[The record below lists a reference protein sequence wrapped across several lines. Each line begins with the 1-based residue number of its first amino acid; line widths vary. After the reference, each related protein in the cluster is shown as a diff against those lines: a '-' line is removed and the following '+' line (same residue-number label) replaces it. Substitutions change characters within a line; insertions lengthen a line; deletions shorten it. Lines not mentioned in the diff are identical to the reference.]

1 MIVQSFGQLTTS
13 EPAAAASAIVLP
25 TRLLSLSDSSP
36 DTYAALY
43 RTQPNVRT
51 CCDFLGRNL
60 AQIGIHTYRRVSD
73 TDRLRLTDHQMARWL
88 AYPNP
93 ATTRYRLIESTI
105 IDLAIFFSAYWLKVR
120 RIDGEIG
127 LVRLPPQQ
135 IEPAGWLMP
144 SSFIWTPNSTPIV
157 IEPSEIVYF
166 TGYDPDNPLQ
176 GLSPLE
182 TLRGLL
188 EEEQA
193 ASEYRATFFE
203 NSARIEGVVER
214 PKDAPRWT
222 REQKDDWRSQWAE
235 RYAGPMNQG
244 KVPVLEDG
252 MTYKTISHSARE
264 SEFVDARKLTR
275 EEVAAAYHIP
285 APMVGILDHATFSN
299 IREQHKELYAD
310 CLGPWTVMVEEE
322 LDRQLLPECQDSDNI
337 YNEFN
342 IAEKL
347 KGSFEEQANAL
358 RITIGR
364 PIMTANEGR
373 ARLNL
378 PAIKDDPTADQLA
391 MPLNTSTGQSMP
403 AAAPPLVLE
412 PNGQTTALSSVL
424 AQTFA
429 RQRARIAKEPEEP
442 FDLARWD
449 KELATDLLDVFRGYG
464 LDDVDATH
472 RAMRLAARI
481 NTETQRRL
489 TEGLDAFPAGRE
501 ATYGE

>member
-1 MIVQSFGQLTTS
+1 M
-13 EPAAAASAIVLP
+13 
-25 TRLLSLSDSSP
+25 
-36 DTYAALY
+36 
-43 RTQPNVRT
+43 
-51 CCDFLGRNL
+51 
-60 AQIGIHTYRRVSD
+60 SD
-73 TDRLRLTDHQMARWL
+73 TDRERLIDHQIARWL

-105 IDLAIFFSAYWLKVR
+105 IDLAIFFSAYWMKVR

-135 IEPAGWLMP
+135 MSVDGWLMP
-144 SSFIWTPNSTPIV
+144 SWFGWTLDNGQTVDIA
-157 IEPSEIVYF
+157 PSEIVYF

-188 EEEQA
+188 DEEQA
-193 ASEYRATFFE
+193 ASDYRATFFE
-203 NSARIEGVVER
+203 NSARIEGVIER

-222 REQKDDWRSQWAE
+222 RDQKEDWRAQWSE
-235 RYAGPMNQG
+235 RYSGPANQG

-264 SEFVDARKLTR
+264 SEFVAARKLTR

-322 LDRQLLPECQDSDNI
+322 LDRQLLPECRDSDNI

-358 RITIGR
+358 RITVGR

-378 PAIKDDPTADQLA
+378 PSIKDDPTADQLA
-391 MPLNTSTGQSMP
+391 MPLNTATGQTLP
-403 AAAPPLVLE
+403 ATSFSQQSQPQLLD
-412 PNGQTTALSSVL
+412 TSSLSSVL
-424 AQTFA
+424 SQTFA
-429 RQRARIAKEPEEP
+429 RQRARIEKEPDEP
-442 FDLARWD
+442 LDLARWD
-449 KELATDLLDVFRGYG
+449 KELAADLLDVFRGYG

-472 RAMRLAARI
+472 RAMRLAARV

-489 TEGLDAFPAGRE
+489 TDGLDAFPAGRE
-501 ATYGE
+501 ATYGD